1 MVTTLKLI
9 NKVIKMKKLF
19 AILLTLT
26 LIFSLAACSENNNDV
41 NSSVPTS
48 STEAEKYTP
57 ADISVAYMTGP
68 TGVGMVKLNADSDE
82 KKTENNYTFKVAA
95 TADEF
100 KADFLAKKINIASVP
115 TNLAAAL
122 YNATG
127 GKVRILAVNTYGVL
141 SIIENG
147 NSITSIKD
155 LKGKTLYAT
164 GKGQN
169 PEYILKYIL
178 EKNNIDSEN
187 DLTIKFVDSKELT
200 AKIIS
205 GEAQIAMAPEPAAS
219 TVLTKNDKLNRV
231 LSINDEWAKISD
243 SKLMMG
249 CVIALDSYVQ
259 ENPKAVE
266 KFLSEYEKSVNF
278 ATENIDKTAEYCE
291 KYGVA
296 ASAAIAKKAIPNCN
310 LCFVTGT
317 QMKDNV
323 NAYINVLFDADAKSI
338 GGKLP
343 ADDIYYN
350 AK

>member
-1 MVTTLKLI
+1 
-9 NKVIKMKKLF
+9 MKKLL
-19 AILLTLT
+19 AILLTL
-26 LIFSLAACSENNNDV
+26 SLMLTFVACGDSNNDA
-41 NSSVPTS
+41 NSSTPAT
-48 STEAEKYTP
+48 STETEEYTP
-57 ADISVAYMTGP
+57 ADVSVAYMTGP
-68 TGVGMVKLNADSDE
+68 TGVGMVKLHADSDE

-122 YNATG
+122 YNATSG
-127 GKVRILAVNTYGVL
+127 QVRILAVNTYGVL

-147 NSITSIKD
+147 NSLKSIAD

-178 EKNNIDSEN
+178 EKNGIDPEN

-205 GEAQIAMAPEPAAS
+205 GEAQYAMAPEPAAS
-219 TVLTKNDKLNRV
+219 TVLTKNDKLNRAI
-231 LSINDEWAKISD
+231 SINDEWAKVSD

-259 ENPKAVE
+259 ENQKTVE
-266 KFLSEYEKSVNF
+266 KFLEEYEESIAF
-278 ATENIDKTAEYCE
+278 ATENIETTAQYCE

-296 ASAAIAKKAIPNCN
+296 ASAAIATKAIPNCN
-310 LCFVTGT
+310 LCFVVGKE
-317 QMKDNV
+317 MKENI
-323 NAYINVLFDADAKSI
+323 NAYIKVLFDADAKSI

>member
-1 MVTTLKLI
+1 
-9 NKVIKMKKLF
+9 MKKLL

-26 LIFSLAACSENNNDV
+26 LMLTLAGCGG
-41 NSSVPTS
+41 NSDDATS
-48 STEAEKYTP
+48 SAPIASTETEKYTP

-127 GKVRILAVNTYGVL
+127 GQVRILAVNTYGVL

-147 NSITSIKD
+147 NSLKSIKD

-178 EKNNIDSEN
+178 EKNDIDPEN

-205 GEAQIAMAPEPAAS
+205 GEATYAMAPEPAAS

-231 LSINDEWAKISD
+231 ISINDEWAKVSD

-259 ENPKAVE
+259 ENEAAVE
-266 KFLSEYEKSVNF
+266 KFLSEYQESINF
-278 ATENIDKTAEYCE
+278 AAQNIETTAQYCE

-296 ASAAIAKKAIPNCN
+296 ASAAIATKAIPNCN
-310 LCFVTGT
+310 LCFVTGDE
-317 QMKDNV
+317 MKNNV
-323 NAYINVLFDADAKSI
+323 NAYIKVLFDADPKSI

-350 AK
+350 SK